1 MNEHQKSCRWNDS
14 WAANTVVLADENMNW
29 SELVFCVCFQLPFLV
44 SLIAQFIQG
53 FSDSSVG
60 RICLQ
65 CRRPRF
71 NSWVRKI
78 PWRRDRLPTPVF
90 LGFPCGSAGKESA
103 RNAGDLSSIPGLG
116 RSPGAGKGYPL
127 QCSGLENSMDCIVHR
142 VAESDTTER
151 LWLSFH
157 FPHPWSSVLSPG
169 LRAHVHDLEGGAVRL
184 SILQVRKLRV
194 TEEAFHTTVNVS
206 IQSHTLY

>member
-1 MNEHQKSCRWNDS
+1 MNEHQKSCQWNDS

-90 LGFPCGSAGKESA
+90 LGFPCGSAGKA
-103 RNAGDLSSIPGLG
+103 RGTCCSKMPLWREINKLEFYFLMVINSRQDSFTRTGTNRFNALG
-116 RSPGAGKGYPL
+116 STWVTIFCCLIFLAVI
-127 QCSGLENSMDCIVHR
+127 LER
-142 VAESDTTER
+142 
-151 LWLSFH
+151 W
-157 FPHPWSSVLSPG
+157 W
-169 LRAHVHDLEGGAVRL
+169 
-184 SILQVRKLRV
+184 
-194 TEEAFHTTVNVS
+194 
-206 IQSHTLY
+206 Y